1 MNELV
6 ELIVRKTGVSQE
18 TALKVVETVSGYLKV
33 KMPSS
38 LASHLDGV
46 LGSESLTEAEGIAEK
61 AKLFVADLTERL
73 GKKSA

>member
-1 MNELV
+1 MNELA
-6 ELIVRKTGVSQE
+6 ELIVRKTGVSEE
-18 TALKVVETVSGYLKV
+18 TALKVVETVSGYLKA

-38 LASHLDGV
+38 FASQLDAV
-46 LGSESLTEAEGIAEK
+46 LGGESLTEAEGIAEK